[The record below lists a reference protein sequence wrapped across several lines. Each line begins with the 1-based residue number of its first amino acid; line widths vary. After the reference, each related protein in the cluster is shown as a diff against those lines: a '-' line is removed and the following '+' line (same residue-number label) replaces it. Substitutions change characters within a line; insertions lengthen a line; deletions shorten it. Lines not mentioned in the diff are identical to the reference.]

1 MRAIAV
7 AVLIVALPV
16 SAFAQ
21 TVITPQRFDRAPWW
35 MDQPIIAST
44 GYVKT
49 DILANRAS
57 FSASFQV
64 VGKTAPEAT
73 RAAADKVRALGQ
85 ALSSY
90 DPLKVRVQTTFN
102 MRPIYDQYRD
112 KDGNLIANQRA
123 DKIDSYEVNANVSV
137 EIRDVSLVEQVYA
150 TVLAARPTSTQQ
162 VYFSLDPD
170 NATKTELYGK
180 AVADAARRA
189 RLSVEATGARLGP
202 VKLIDPTGRAC
213 ETDVLVAGA
222 PRGADGILADDVGMF
237 PDRNINEAV
246 RRVAGAAAPPP
257 PPPPPPP
264 APGQLNPEDM
274 RLPLQAPLRPLTA
287 KACVVY
293 SLAG

>member
-1 MRAIAV
+1 MRAMAAAILVV
-7 AVLIVALPV
+7 AVPA

-21 TVITPQRFDRAPWW
+21 TVISPQRFDRAPWW

-44 GYVKT
+44 GYVKA
-49 DILANRAS
+49 DLLANRAS

-85 ALSSY
+85 ALSGY
-90 DPLKVRVQTTFN
+90 DALKVRVQTTFN

-137 EIRDVSLVEQVYA
+137 DIRDVALAERVYA

-162 VYFSLDPD
+162 VFFTLDPD
-170 NATKTELYGK
+170 NATKTDLYGK

-189 RLSVEATGARLGP
+189 KLSVEATGAHLGP

-222 PRGADGILADDVGMF
+222 PRGGDAIIAQDVGSF
-237 PDRNINEAV
+237 PDRNINEAIS
-246 RRVAGAAAPPP
+246 RAAPPAPPP

-264 APGQLNPEDM
+264 SGSGRLNPEDM
-274 RLPLQAPLRPLTA
+274 QLPLQPPLRQLTA

-293 SLAG
+293 TLTN